1 MIGSEARRRSTR
13 PEAIRRLVEIGL
25 KVKTGKGE
33 EMSANSLQELDEMA
47 VKLDATAR
55 KLPEEP
61 GRDDLLR
68 DIAKFRAELLA
79 RLPSETLK
87 TKGDKP

>member
-1 MIGSEARRRSTR
+1 
-13 PEAIRRLVEIGL
+13 
-25 KVKTGKGE
+25 
-33 EMSANSLQELDEMA
+33 MSANSLQELDEMA
-47 VKLDATAR
+47 VKLDATLR
-55 KLPEEP
+55 KLPDES
-61 GRDDLLR
+61 GRDDLLQ